1 MTQTEL
7 NRAVARATGE
17 SVSRIAG
24 IGFVPLRPVAYEREP
39 LVIDWDDLDAR
50 RPGLFPLRPRQRKP
64 SR

>member
-1 MTQTEL
+1 MTQADL

-17 SVSRIAG
+17 SITTIAG
-24 IGFVPLRPVAYEREP
+24 LGFVPLRCGDCERDP
-39 LVIDWDDLDAR
+39 LTVDWDDLDAG